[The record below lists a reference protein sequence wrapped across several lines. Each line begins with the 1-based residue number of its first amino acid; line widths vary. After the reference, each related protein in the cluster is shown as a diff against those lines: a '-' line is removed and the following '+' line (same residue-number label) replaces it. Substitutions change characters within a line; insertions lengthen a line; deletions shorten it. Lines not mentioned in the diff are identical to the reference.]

1 MDLVKNTEETPTQGR
16 LMGGR
21 KKSMTMPRI
30 VAIACTCAA
39 LVTGA
44 SAADFAI
51 GIAGSVAAKTF
62 QAKSAAM
69 VARPDGCA
77 DPANARI
84 EGTAEGLVN
93 GVRRSVTLK
102 LVPLPETPGVVA
114 VNKEWPAEGVWVVK
128 LTGTCQDKK
137 AGVVVPFGPKGFM
150 RESSKFF
157 SRAAND
163 AEVEASLK
171 ALAHQK

>member
-21 KKSMTMPRI
+21 KKSMTVPRA
-30 VAIACTCAA
+30 VALTYACAV
-39 LVTGA
+39 LITGA
-44 SAADFAI
+44 SAADFSI
-51 GIAGSVAAKTF
+51 GIASSVAGRSLE
-62 QAKSAAM
+62 AKSAAM

-77 DPANARI
+77 DPAIARI

-93 GVRRSVTLK
+93 GVRRSITLK
-102 LVPLPETPGVVA
+102 LVPLRDTPGVVA

>member
-16 LMGGR
+16 LMVGR
-21 KKSMTMPRI
+21 KKSMTVLRA
-30 VAIACTCAA
+30 VAIACACAI

-51 GIAGSVAAKTF
+51 GIASSVAGRSL
-62 QAKSAAM
+62 QAKSAVM

-84 EGTAEGLVN
+84 EGKAEGLVN
-93 GVRRSVTLK
+93 GARRSITLK
-102 LVPLPETPGVVA
+102 LVPLDTPGVVA

-128 LTGTCQDKK
+128 LTGTCQDKR
-137 AGVVVPFGPKGFM
+137 AGVVVPFGPKGFL

>member
-16 LMGGR
+16 LMCGR
-21 KKSMTMPRI
+21 KKSMTVPRI
-30 VAIACTCAA
+30 VAIACTCAVLA
-39 LVTGA
+39 TGV

-51 GIAGSVAAKTF
+51 GIANSVAGRSLE
-62 QAKSAAM
+62 AKSAAM

-84 EGTAEGLVN
+84 EGTAEGVVN
-93 GVRRSVTLK
+93 GARRSITLK
-102 LVPLPETPGVVA
+102 LVPLRETPGVVA

-137 AGVVVPFGPKGFM
+137 AGVVVPFGPKGFL

-157 SRAAND
+157 SHNSQDSCTRPP
-163 AEVEASLK
+163 
-171 ALAHQK
+171 QFRQ

>member
-51 GIAGSVAAKTF
+51 GIAGSVAGRSLE
-62 QAKSAAM
+62 AKSAAM

-77 DPANARI
+77 DPATARI

-93 GVRRSVTLK
+93 GARRSITLK
-102 LVPLPETPGVVA
+102 LVPLPDTQGVVA

-128 LTGTCQDKK
+128 LTGTCKSAK
-137 AGVVVPFGPKGFM
+137 AGVVVPFGPKGFL

-157 SRAAND
+157 SRAANE

>member
-1 MDLVKNTEETPTQGR
+1 MDVVKNTEETSTQGR

-21 KKSMTMPRI
+21 KKSMTLPRV
-30 VAIACTCAA
+30 VAIASACGL

-51 GIAGSVAAKTF
+51 GIASSVAGKSF
-62 QAKSAAM
+62 QAKSAVM

-77 DPANARI
+77 EPANARI

-93 GVRRSVTLK
+93 GARRSITLK
-102 LVPLPETPGVVA
+102 LVALDTPGVVA

-128 LTGTCQDKK
+128 LTGTCKSAK
-137 AGVVVPFGPKGFM
+137 AGAVVPFGPKGFL